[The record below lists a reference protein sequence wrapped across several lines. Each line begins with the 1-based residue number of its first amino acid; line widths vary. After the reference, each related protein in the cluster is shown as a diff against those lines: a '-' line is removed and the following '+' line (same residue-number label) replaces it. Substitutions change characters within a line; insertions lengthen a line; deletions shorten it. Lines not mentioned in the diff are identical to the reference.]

1 MTNDECGSLTFVGRP
16 SSFVGILNEENRPM
30 MVLDKTMTTAT
41 SHDLWD
47 VATAQ
52 FNRAAD
58 ALNLEDRLRV
68 ILGNVKRELAVNFP
82 VRMSNGRTQVF
93 QGFRAHH
100 NVNMG
105 PARGG
110 IRYHPDVSAEQ
121 VRAFAMLNTWR
132 SAIVNV
138 PFGGASGG
146 VICDPRGQRTGRP
159 MTERELE
166 NLTRRFIT
174 EIDFI
179 IGPQSDILVPEV
191 NITPEIVAWMM
202 DTYSMHHGQM
212 VTSVVTGKPL
222 AIGGSALRDEA
233 GGLGVKLVVE
243 AAARMMG
250 MNLDGASVVIQG
262 FGNTGSNAA
271 NFLNELGAKI
281 IGVSDVTGAIVSERG
296 LDPLQVERHRIT
308 KGTLLGFPG
317 SDNLAEQE
325 LLEYKCDILV
335 LAGLENQIDGENAPR
350 IQAKLIAE
358 AANLPTTPEADDI
371 LRDRGVLL
379 VPDLLANAASLMLSY
394 FEWVQDLQSF
404 FWTEDET
411 RARVRRV
418 VTEAFVDVE
427 TTSLQHKT
435 DLRTAGLMIAIGRV
449 AEATRLRG
457 IYP

>member
-1 MTNDECGSLTFVGRP
+1 
-16 SSFVGILNEENRPM
+16 M
-30 MVLDKTMTTAT
+30 MVHDMTMETHTTP
-41 SHDLWD
+41 DLWT

-52 FNRAAD
+52 FERAAET
-58 ALNLEDRLRV
+58 LNLEDRLRV
-68 ILGNVKRELAVNFP
+68 ILGNVKRELTVNFP
-82 VRMSNGRTQVF
+82 VRLSNGRTQMF
-93 QGFRAHH
+93 TGYRAHH

-110 IRYHPDVSAEQ
+110 IRYHPGVNAEQ

-132 SAIVNV
+132 AAIVNV
-138 PFGGASGG
+138 PFGGGAGG
-146 VICDPRGQRTGRP
+146 VACDPRGQITGRP
-159 MTERELE
+159 MTPRELE

-179 IGPQSDILVPEV
+179 IGPHQDVLVPEV

-243 AAARMMG
+243 PAARMLG
-250 MNLDGASVVIQG
+250 LNLKDARVVIQG

-271 NFLNELGAKI
+271 GFLHELGAKI
-281 IGVSDVTGAIVSERG
+281 IAASDITGAIVSDVG
-296 LDPLQVERHRIT
+296 LDPLAVERHRVVN
-308 KGTLLGFPG
+308 GTLHDFP
-317 SDNLAEQE
+317 NTERIAEND
-325 LLEYKCDILV
+325 LLELPCDILV
-335 LAGLENQIDGENAPR
+335 LAGLENQINAANAPR
-350 IQAKLIAE
+350 IQAKMIAE
-358 AANLPTTPEADDI
+358 AANLPTSPEADDI
-371 LRDRGVLL
+371 LRDRNVLL
-379 VPDLLANAASLMLSY
+379 IPDLLANAASLMLSY

-404 FWTEDET
+404 FWTEEET
-411 RARVRRV
+411 RERVRRV
-418 VTEAFVDVE
+418 VTDAFVDVVA
-427 TTSLQHKT
+427 TSQQRKT
-435 DLRTAGLMIAIGRV
+435 DLRTAALLIAIGRV

>member
-1 MTNDECGSLTFVGRP
+1 
-16 SSFVGILNEENRPM
+16 M
-30 MVLDKTMTTAT
+30 MVQEMTMEAKST
-41 SHDLWD
+41 SNLWD
-47 VATAQ
+47 VASTQ
-52 FNRAAD
+52 FARAAE

-68 ILGNVKRELAVNFP
+68 ILGEVKRELAVNFP

-93 QGFRAHH
+93 TGYRAHH

-110 IRYHPDVSAEQ
+110 IRYHPDVNADQ

-132 SAIVNV
+132 AAIVSV

-146 VICDPRGQRTGRP
+146 VVCDPRGQRTGRP
-159 MTERELE
+159 MTPRELE

-179 IGPQSDILVPEV
+179 IGPRSDILVPEV
-191 NITPEIVAWMM
+191 NITPEIVAWIM

-233 GGLGVKLVVE
+233 GGLGVRLVVE
-243 AAARMMG
+243 AAARMLPL
-250 MNLDGASVVIQG
+250 NLDGATVVIQG

-271 NFLNELGAKI
+271 MFLHELGAKVI
-281 IGVSDVTGAIVSERG
+281 AVSDVTGAIVSGRG
-296 LDPLQVERHRIT
+296 LDPMQVERHRLAS
-308 KGTLLGFPG
+308 GSLHDFPN
-317 SDNLAEQE
+317 SERIPEPE
-325 LLEYKCDILV
+325 LLELPCDILV
-335 LAGLENQIDGENAPR
+335 LAGLENQINASNAPR
-350 IQAKLIAE
+350 VRARMIAE

-371 LRDRGVLL
+371 LRDRNILL
-379 VPDLLANAASLMLSY
+379 IPDLLANAASLMLSY

-404 FWTEDET
+404 FWTEAET
-411 RARVRRV
+411 RERVRRV
-418 VTEAFVDVE
+418 VTDAFVDTE
-427 TTSLQHKT
+427 SMSQRHKV

>member
-1 MTNDECGSLTFVGRP
+1 MQTTETPSLWR
-16 SSFVGILNEENRPM
+16 
-30 MVLDKTMTTAT
+30 
-41 SHDLWD
+41 
-47 VATAQ
+47 VASAQ
-52 FNRAAD
+52 FDRAAD
-58 ALNLEDRLRV
+58 ALNLEDPLRV

-93 QGFRAHH
+93 AGYRAHH

-110 IRYHPDVSAEQ
+110 VRYHPNVNPDQ

-132 SAIVNV
+132 AAIVNV

-146 VICDPRGQRTGRP
+146 VVCDPRGQLTGRP
-159 MTERELE
+159 MTQRELE

-174 EIDFI
+174 EIDFL

-243 AAARMMG
+243 AAARMSEL
-250 MNLDGASVVIQG
+250 NLEGATVVIQG

-271 NFLNELGAKI
+271 MFLNDLGAKI
-281 IGVSDVTGAIVSERG
+281 IAVSDVTGAIISDRA
-296 LDPLQVERHRIT
+296 LDPIEIEQHRVAN
-308 KGTLLGFPG
+308 GTLMGFRN
-317 SDNLAEQE
+317 SEALDERD
-325 LLEYKCDILV
+325 LLELPCDILV
-335 LAGLENQIDGENAPR
+335 LAGLENQIDATNAPR
-350 IQAKLIAE
+350 IRAKMIAE

-371 LRDRGVLL
+371 LRDRNILL
-379 VPDLLANAASLMLSY
+379 IPDLLANASSLMLSY

-411 RARVRRV
+411 RARVRKV
-418 VTEAFVDVE
+418 VTDAFLNAKATAE
-427 TTSLQHKT
+427 RQKT
-435 DLRTAGLMIAIGRV
+435 DLRTAALMIAVGRV

>member
-1 MTNDECGSLTFVGRP
+1 
-16 SSFVGILNEENRPM
+16 M
-30 MVLDKTMTTAT
+30 MVQDMTMETNTTP
-41 SHDLWD
+41 SLWD
-47 VATAQ
+47 IASTQ
-52 FNRAAD
+52 FLRAAD
-58 ALNLEDRLRV
+58 VLNLEDRLRV

-93 QGFRAHH
+93 NGYRAHH

-110 IRYHPDVSAEQ
+110 IRYHPNVNADQ

-132 SAIVNV
+132 AAIVSV

-146 VICDPRGQRTGRP
+146 VVCDPRGQFTGRP
-159 MTERELE
+159 MTPRELE

-179 IGPQSDILVPEV
+179 IGPQRDVLVPEV
-191 NITPEIVAWMM
+191 NITPEVVAWIM

-233 GGLGVKLVVE
+233 GGLGVKLVIE
-243 AAARMMG
+243 AAARMLPLS
-250 MNLDGASVVIQG
+250 LDGARVVIQG

-271 NFLNELGAKI
+271 MFLYEMGAKI
-281 IGVSDVTGAIVSERG
+281 IAVSDVTGAIVSEVG
-296 LDPLQVERHRIT
+296 LDPMKVERHRMMT
-308 KGTLLGFPG
+308 GTLHDYAG
-317 SDNLAEQE
+317 SERLVESE
-325 LLEYKCDILV
+325 LHELPCDILV
-335 LAGLENQIDGENAPR
+335 LAGLENQINASNAPR
-350 IQAKLIAE
+350 IQAKMIVE

-371 LRDRGVLL
+371 LRDRNILL
-379 VPDLLANAASLMLSY
+379 IPDLLANAASLMLSY

-404 FWTEDET
+404 FWTETET
-411 RARVRRV
+411 RERLRRV
-418 VTEAFVDVE
+418 VTDAFVD
-427 TTSLQHKT
+427 TQTISQRHKV
-435 DLRTAGLMIAIGRV
+435 DLRTAALMIAVGRV

>member
-1 MTNDECGSLTFVGRP
+1 
-16 SSFVGILNEENRPM
+16 M
-30 MVLDKTMTTAT
+30 MVQDMKMEMTTT
-41 SHDLWD
+41 PTLWD
-47 VATAQ
+47 VASTQ

-58 ALNLEDRLRV
+58 ALNLEDKLRV

-93 QGFRAHH
+93 TGYRAHH

-110 IRYHPDVSAEQ
+110 IRYHPDVNADQ

-132 SAIVNV
+132 AAMVNV

-146 VICDPRGQRTGRP
+146 VVCDPRGQRTGRA
-159 MTERELE
+159 MTNRELE
-166 NLTRRFIT
+166 NLTRRFTT

-179 IGPQSDILVPEV
+179 IGPQADILVPEV
-191 NITPEIVAWMM
+191 NITPEIVAWIM

-233 GGLGVKLVVE
+233 GGLGVELVIE
-243 AAARMMG
+243 PAARMLG
-250 MNLDGASVVIQG
+250 MNLEGARVVIQG

-271 NFLNELGAKI
+271 VLLHELGAKI
-281 IGVSDVTGAIVSERG
+281 IAVSDVTGAIVSDAG
-296 LDPLQVERHRIT
+296 LDPLEVERHRLVN
-308 KGTLLGFPG
+308 GTLHDFPN
-317 SDNLAEQE
+317 SERLIETE
-325 LLEYKCDILV
+325 LLELPCDILV
-335 LAGLENQIDGENAPR
+335 LAGLENQINATNAPR
-350 IQAKLIAE
+350 IQAKMIAE
-358 AANLPTTPEADDI
+358 AANLPTSPEADDI

-379 VPDLLANAASLMLSY
+379 IPDLLANAASLMLSY

-404 FWTEDET
+404 FWTEEET
-411 RARVRRV
+411 RGRLRRV
-418 VTEAFVDVE
+418 VTDAFVDVE
-427 TTSLQHKT
+427 AMAQQHKT

>member
-1 MTNDECGSLTFVGRP
+1 
-16 SSFVGILNEENRPM
+16 M
-30 MVLDKTMTTAT
+30 MVQAKIMTTET
-41 SHDLWD
+41 NPNLWD

-52 FNRAAD
+52 FNRAAE

-68 ILGNVKRELAVNFP
+68 ILGDVKRELSVNFP

-110 IRYHPDVSAEQ
+110 IRYHPDVNANQ
-121 VRAFAMLNTWR
+121 VKAFAMLNTWR
-132 SAIVNV
+132 AAIVNV

-146 VICDPRGQRTGRP
+146 VVCDPRGQLSGQP
-159 MTERELE
+159 MTQRELE

-174 EIDFI
+174 EIDFL

-233 GGLGVKLVVE
+233 GGLGVKLVIE
-243 AAARMMG
+243 PAARMLG
-250 MNLDGASVVIQG
+250 MNLDGASVIIQG

-271 NFLNELGAKI
+271 IFLTEMGAKVI
-281 IGVSDVTGAIVSERG
+281 AVSDVTGAIVSQDG
-296 LDPLQVERHRIT
+296 LDPLLVERHRVLE
-308 KGTLLGFPG
+308 GTLSGFPN
-317 SDNLAEQE
+317 SEPLTEAE
-325 LLEYKCDILV
+325 LLELPCDILV
-335 LAGLENQIDGENAPR
+335 MAGLEDQIDRNNAPR
-350 IQAKLIAE
+350 IQAKMIAE
-358 AANLPTTPEADDI
+358 AANLPTSPEADDI
-371 LRDRGVLL
+371 LRDRGILL
-379 VPDLLANAASLMLSY
+379 IPDLLANAASLMLSY

-411 RARVRRV
+411 RARLRRV
-418 VTEAFVDVE
+418 VTDAFVDVE
-427 TTSLQHKT
+427 AMAQLHKT

>member
-1 MTNDECGSLTFVGRP
+1 MTIHEMTMQTTETPSLWR
-16 SSFVGILNEENRPM
+16 
-30 MVLDKTMTTAT
+30 
-41 SHDLWD
+41 
-47 VATAQ
+47 VASAQ
-52 FNRAAD
+52 FDRAAD
-58 ALNLEDRLRV
+58 ALNLEDPLRV

-93 QGFRAHH
+93 AGYRAHH

-110 IRYHPDVSAEQ
+110 VRYHPNVNPDQ

-132 SAIVNV
+132 AAIVNV

-146 VICDPRGQRTGRP
+146 VVCDPRGQLTGRP
-159 MTERELE
+159 MTQRELE

-174 EIDFI
+174 EIDFL

-243 AAARMMG
+243 AAARMSEL
-250 MNLDGASVVIQG
+250 NLEGATVVIQG

-271 NFLNELGAKI
+271 MFLNDLGAKI
-281 IGVSDVTGAIVSERG
+281 IAVSDVTGAIISDRA
-296 LDPLQVERHRIT
+296 LDPIEIEQHRVAN
-308 KGTLLGFPG
+308 GTLMGFRN
-317 SDNLAEQE
+317 SEALDERD
-325 LLEYKCDILV
+325 LLELPCDILV
-335 LAGLENQIDGENAPR
+335 LAGLENQIDATNAPR
-350 IQAKLIAE
+350 IRAKMIAE

-371 LRDRGVLL
+371 LRDRNILL
-379 VPDLLANAASLMLSY
+379 IPDLLANASSLMLSY

-411 RARVRRV
+411 RARVRKV
-418 VTEAFVDVE
+418 VTDAFLNAKATAE
-427 TTSLQHKT
+427 RQKT
-435 DLRTAGLMIAIGRV
+435 DLRTAALMIAVGRV

>member
-1 MTNDECGSLTFVGRP
+1 
-16 SSFVGILNEENRPM
+16 M
-30 MVLDKTMTTAT
+30 MVHEMRMEKTTTPN
-41 SHDLWD
+41 LWD
-47 VATAQ
+47 IASTQ

-58 ALNLEDRLRV
+58 ALDLEDKLRV

-82 VRMSNGRTQVF
+82 ARMSNGRTQVF
-93 QGFRAHH
+93 TGYRAHH

-110 IRYHPDVSAEQ
+110 IRFHPDVNADQ
-121 VRAFAMLNTWR
+121 CRAFAMLNTWR
-132 SAIVNV
+132 AAIVNV
-138 PFGGASGG
+138 PFGGAAGG
-146 VICDPRGQRTGRP
+146 VVCDPRGQRTGRA
-159 MTERELE
+159 MTIRELE

-179 IGPQSDILVPEV
+179 IGPQADILVPEV
-191 NITPEIVAWMM
+191 NITPEIVAWIM

-243 AAARMMG
+243 PAARMLG
-250 MNLDGASVVIQG
+250 LNLDGAKVVVQG

-271 NFLNELGAKI
+271 LFLDELGANI
-281 IGVSDVTGAIVSERG
+281 IGVSDISGAILSHAG
-296 LDPLQVERHRIT
+296 LDPLDVERYRRLN
-308 KGTLLGFPG
+308 GTLLEYPN
-317 SDNLAEQE
+317 SEKLTEAE
-325 LLEYKCDILV
+325 LLELPCDILV
-335 LAGLENQIDGENAPR
+335 LAGLEGQIDESNAPR
-350 IQAKLIAE
+350 IHAKMIAE

-371 LRDRGVLL
+371 LRERGILL
-379 VPDLLANAASLMLSY
+379 IPDLLANAASLMLSY

-411 RARVRRV
+411 RARLRRV
-418 VTEAFVDVE
+418 VTDAFIDVE
-427 TTSLQHKT
+427 TMSQKHRV
-435 DLRTAGLMIAIGRV
+435 DLRTAGLMLAIGRV

>member
-1 MTNDECGSLTFVGRP
+1 
-16 SSFVGILNEENRPM
+16 M
-30 MVLDKTMTTAT
+30 MVQDMKMEMTTT
-41 SHDLWD
+41 PTLWD
-47 VATAQ
+47 VASIQ

-58 ALNLEDRLRV
+58 ALNLEDKLRV

-93 QGFRAHH
+93 TGYRAHH

-110 IRYHPDVSAEQ
+110 IRYHPDVNADQ

-132 SAIVNV
+132 AAMVNV

-146 VICDPRGQRTGRP
+146 VVCDPRGQRTGRA
-159 MTERELE
+159 MTNRELE
-166 NLTRRFIT
+166 NLTRRFTT

-179 IGPQSDILVPEV
+179 IGPQADILVPEV
-191 NITPEIVAWMM
+191 NITPEIVAWIM

-233 GGLGVKLVVE
+233 GGLGVELVIE
-243 AAARMMG
+243 PAARMLG
-250 MNLDGASVVIQG
+250 MNLEGARVVIQG

-271 NFLNELGAKI
+271 VLLHELGAKI
-281 IGVSDVTGAIVSERG
+281 IAVSDVTGAIVSDAG
-296 LDPLQVERHRIT
+296 LDPLEVERHRLVN
-308 KGTLLGFPG
+308 GTLHDFPN
-317 SDNLAEQE
+317 SERLIETE
-325 LLEYKCDILV
+325 LLELPCDILV
-335 LAGLENQIDGENAPR
+335 LAGLENQINATNAPR
-350 IQAKLIAE
+350 IQAKVIAE
-358 AANLPTTPEADDI
+358 AANLPTSPEADDI
-371 LRDRGVLL
+371 LRERGVLL
-379 VPDLLANAASLMLSY
+379 IPDLLANAASLMLSY

-404 FWTEDET
+404 FWTEEET
-411 RARVRRV
+411 RARLRRV
-418 VTEAFVDVE
+418 VTDTFVDVE
-427 TTSLQHKT
+427 AMAQQHKT

>member
-1 MTNDECGSLTFVGRP
+1 
-16 SSFVGILNEENRPM
+16 M
-30 MVLDKTMTTAT
+30 MVQDMTMETTT
-41 SHDLWD
+41 PPSLWK
-47 VATAQ
+47 VASTQ
-52 FNRAAD
+52 FDRAAD
-58 ALNLEDRLRV
+58 ALNLEDPLRV
-68 ILGNVKRELAVNFP
+68 ILGDVKRELAVNFP

-93 QGFRAHH
+93 MGYRAHH

-110 IRYHPDVSAEQ
+110 IRYHPDVNADQ

-132 SAIVNV
+132 AAMVNV

-146 VICDPRGQRTGRP
+146 VVCDPRGQRTGRP
-159 MTERELE
+159 MTPRELE

-174 EIDFI
+174 EIDFL
-179 IGPQSDILVPEV
+179 IGPQTDILVPEV
-191 NITPEIVAWMM
+191 NISPEIVAWMM

-243 AAARMMG
+243 AAARMCEL
-250 MNLDGASVVIQG
+250 NLEGATVVVQG

-271 NFLNELGAKI
+271 IFLNELGAKI
-281 IGVSDVTGAIVSERG
+281 IAVSDVTGAIISNGG
-296 LDPLQVERHRIT
+296 LDPLLVERHRVVN
-308 KGTLLGFPG
+308 GTLLGFPD
-317 SDNLAEQE
+317 SETLTEKE
-325 LLEYKCDILV
+325 LLELPCDILV
-335 LAGLENQIDGENAPR
+335 LAGLENQIDATNAPR
-350 IQAKLIAE
+350 IRAKMIAE

-371 LRDRGVLL
+371 LRDRNILL
-379 VPDLLANAASLMLSY
+379 IPDLLANAASLMLSY

-418 VTEAFVDVE
+418 VMDAFVNAE
-427 TTSLQHKT
+427 STAQRHNT
-435 DLRTAGLMIAIGRV
+435 DLRTAALMIAIGRV

>member
-1 MTNDECGSLTFVGRP
+1 
-16 SSFVGILNEENRPM
+16 M
-30 MVLDKTMTTAT
+30 MVQDMKMEMTTT
-41 SHDLWD
+41 PTLWD
-47 VATAQ
+47 VASIQ

-58 ALNLEDRLRV
+58 ALNLEDKLRV

-93 QGFRAHH
+93 TGYRAHH

-110 IRYHPDVSAEQ
+110 IRYHPDVNADQ

-132 SAIVNV
+132 AAMVNV

-146 VICDPRGQRTGRP
+146 VVCDPRGQRTGRA
-159 MTERELE
+159 MTNRELE
-166 NLTRRFIT
+166 NLTRRFTT

-179 IGPQSDILVPEV
+179 IGPQADILVPEV
-191 NITPEIVAWMM
+191 NITPEIVAWIM

-233 GGLGVKLVVE
+233 GGLGVELVIE
-243 AAARMMG
+243 PAARMLG
-250 MNLDGASVVIQG
+250 MNLEGARVVIQG

-271 NFLNELGAKI
+271 VLLHELGAKI
-281 IGVSDVTGAIVSERG
+281 IAVSDVTGAIVSDAG
-296 LDPLQVERHRIT
+296 LDPLEVERHRLVN
-308 KGTLLGFPG
+308 GTLHDFPN
-317 SDNLAEQE
+317 SERLIETE
-325 LLEYKCDILV
+325 LLELPCDILV
-335 LAGLENQIDGENAPR
+335 LAGLENQINATNAPR
-350 IQAKLIAE
+350 IQAKVIAE
-358 AANLPTTPEADDI
+358 AANLPTSPEADDI
-371 LRDRGVLL
+371 LRERGVLL
-379 VPDLLANAASLMLSY
+379 IPDLLANAASLMLSY

-404 FWTEDET
+404 FWTEEET
-411 RARVRRV
+411 RARLRRV
-418 VTEAFVDVE
+418 VTDAFVDVE
-427 TTSLQHKT
+427 AMAQQHKT